1 VKGIPSRRR
10 PAPALNEFQIIRR
23 FFTHRAR
30 GAVLGVGDDA
40 AIVRGRR
47 GADLVVTTDLL
58 VSGRHFR
65 PDADPAQLGHKA
77 LAVNLSDIAAMGA
90 APRWATLA
98 LAMSKADARWL
109 AAFSRGFMRLAR
121 RHDVDLIGGDTTRGP
136 LAICVQVIG
145 EVPAG
150 KALRRDGARPGDDV
164 WVSGRLGDAGL
175 MLAASAGEVPLSRRE
190 QARLA
195 PRLHLPIPRVEL
207 GIALRGVAHS
217 AIDISD
223 GLLADLGHICER
235 SRLAAVVEME
245 RIPRSATLHRHLSRA
260 AARTALLA
268 GGDDYELCFTAGL
281 RQRERIVRL
290 ARRLRV
296 TLTRIGSIVP
306 LRRRGATVTV
316 LGKNREALTLTR
328 RGFDHFA

>member
-1 VKGIPSRRR
+1 MAPS
-10 PAPALNEFQIIRR
+10 EFQIIRR
-23 FFTHRAR
+23 FFTHRAH

-40 AIVRGRR
+40 AIVRPRN
-47 GADLVVTTDLL
+47 GAELVVTTDLL

-98 LAMSKADARWL
+98 LAVPKADPRWL
-109 AAFSRGFMRLAR
+109 ALFSRGFMRLAR
-121 RHDVDLIGGDTTRGP
+121 RHGVDLVGGDTTRGP
-136 LAICVQVIG
+136 LAVCVQVIG

-150 KALRRDGARPGDDV
+150 KALRRDGARSGDDV

-175 MLAASAGEVPLSRRE
+175 VLAATAGQVPLSRRE

-195 PRLHLPIPRVEL
+195 PRLHVPTPRIEL
-207 GIALRGVAHS
+207 GIALRGIAHS

-235 SRLAAVVEME
+235 SRLAAVVEMK

-268 GGDDYELCFTAGL
+268 GGDDYELCFTAGR

-296 TLTRIGSIVP
+296 ALTRIGTMAP
-306 LRRRGATVTV
+306 RRRRRAAVTV
-316 LGKNREALTLTR
+316 LGNEGRALTLTR